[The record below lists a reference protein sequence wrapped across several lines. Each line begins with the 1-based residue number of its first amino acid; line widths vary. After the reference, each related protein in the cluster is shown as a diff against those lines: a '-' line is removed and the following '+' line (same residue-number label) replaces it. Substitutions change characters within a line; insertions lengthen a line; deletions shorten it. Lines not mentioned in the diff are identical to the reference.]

1 MLKKRVEVLFDPKQY
16 AALQE
21 IARCQST
28 SVGALIR
35 HAVERTYL
43 QPTREE
49 KLAAVQRIVS
59 QNIDWGSWE
68 TVKEEIIRGKTAL

>member
-16 AALQE
+16 ALLQE
-21 IARCQST
+21 IARCQAT
-28 SVGALIR
+28 PVGALIR
-35 HAVERTYL
+35 NAVERTYL